1 MSRAAVIGAGLMGH
15 GIAQVLALGGLEV
28 VVHDP
33 VAEALETVPS
43 RIAANLEALGIA
55 ADVRVELEPE
65 LDAAA
70 AGVDWLFEGAPED
83 LRLKQEIFERLDAV
97 APPDAV
103 LATNTSVMK
112 IADIATRAQGRGRIV
127 GTHWWNPPFLVPLV
141 EVVQG
146 PETDPAVVSRTIALL
161 RSLGKTPVHVRR
173 DVAGFVGNRLQHA
186 LWREAF
192 DLVDKGVCD
201 AETVDTVIKAGFGRR
216 LAVLG
221 PIENADLVGLDL
233 TLAIHEYV
241 LPQLDPPSQPSA
253 GLRERVIRGELGM
266 KTGAGFRRW
275 SDHEAGEVRR
285 RVLERLAAAAHDEK
299 GDTHESRC
307 VDDRLDGPVRDQ
319 GGQPGCAGHARG
331 DRSRREGRI

>member
-15 GIAQVLALGGLEV
+15 GIAQVLALGRLDV

-33 VAEALETVPS
+33 VAEALETVRG
-43 RIAANLEALGIA
+43 RIAANLEALGSA
-55 ADVRVELEPE
+55 AEVGVGLERD
-65 LDAAA
+65 LVAAVADAEW
-70 AGVDWLFEGAPED
+70 VFEAAPEN
-83 LRLKQEIFERLDAV
+83 LALKQEIFERLDRA
-97 APPDAV
+97 APPHAV
-103 LATNTSVMK
+103 LATNTSVMRVG
-112 IADIATRAQGRGRIV
+112 DIAARARGRGRIV

-146 PETDPAVVSRTIALL
+146 PDTNPATVDRTIALL

-216 LAVLG
+216 LPVLG
-221 PIENADLVGLDL
+221 PMENADLVGLDL

-241 LPQLDPPSQPSA
+241 LPQLDPPSQPSP
-253 GLRERVIRGELGM
+253 GLRERVARGEIGM
-266 KTGAGFRRW
+266 KAGTGFRSW
-275 SDHEAGEVRR
+275 SEDEAAAVRR
-285 RVLERLAAAAHDEK
+285 RVLDRLAAAADNEK
-299 GDTHESRC
+299 
-307 VDDRLDGPVRDQ
+307 
-319 GGQPGCAGHARG
+319 
-331 DRSRREGRI
+331 